1 MNPTT
6 YQSYIRLLE
15 KELVPA
21 LGCTEPIALA
31 YAAAKAR
38 EVLGAFPER
47 ITVTCSGNIIKNVK
61 GVVVPA
67 TGGLRGV
74 EAAALIGAVG
84 GDPARRLEVL
94 TGVTDAHRAK
104 VREMLEAKACQ
115 VKLSPSHAK
124 LHIIV
129 EMEAGGHSALVE
141 ILHSHTGIV
150 RIEKDGQVTF
160 SRPCGEDLGDDEAD
174 EGYELLN
181 MADIVEFAGT
191 VRMEDVAELLDQQI
205 TCNTRIAEAGL
216 QGNYGANVGKT
227 LTEIYG
233 RGFEVMAR
241 ALPAAGSDARMSGCE
256 LPVIINSGS
265 GNQGMTVSLPVI
277 ACARELGASH
287 EQLCRALCVSN
298 LTSLYQK
305 RDIGRLS
312 AYCGAISAAAAAGAG
327 MMYLRGGTLEEISN
341 VVTFTIANVGGIL
354 CDGAKSSCA
363 AKIASAVDAAL
374 LSIHLT
380 EKNRGFGSGEGVVK
394 EDVGQTVAAVSTIAR
409 EGMQVTD
416 EVILDVM
423 VNS

>member
-1 MNPTT
+1 MNPNTCH
-6 YQSYIRLLE
+6 SYIRVLE

-21 LGCTEPIALA
+21 LGCTEPIAIA

-38 EVLGAFPER
+38 ETLGVFPETV
-47 ITVTCSGNIIKNVK
+47 TVTCSGNIIKNVK

-67 TGGLRGV
+67 TGGLRGI

-84 GDPARRLEVL
+84 GDPARNLEVL
-94 TGVTDAHRAK
+94 TAVTDADRAR
-104 VREMLEAKACQ
+104 VRELLEQQVCQ
-115 VKLSPSHAK
+115 VKLSPSKAK

-129 EMEAGGHSALVE
+129 EMEGGGHTALVE
-141 ILHSHTGIV
+141 ILHTHTGIV
-150 RIEKDGQVTF
+150 RMEKDGEVLL
-160 SRPCGEDLGDDEAD
+160 SRSVSQGEEEEDDED
-174 EGYELLN
+174 YRLLN
-181 MADIVEFAGT
+181 MADIYEFANT
-191 VRMEDVAELLDQQI
+191 VPIEDVREILDRQI

-216 QGNYGANVGKT
+216 TEDYGANVGRT

-233 RGFEVMAR
+233 HDFEIMAR
-241 ALPAAGSDARMSGCE
+241 AMPAAGSDARMGGCE

-277 ACARELGASH
+277 ACAKELGASD
-287 EQLCRALCVSN
+287 EQRYRALCISN
-298 LTSLYQK
+298 LTAIYQK

-312 AYCGAISAAAAAGAG
+312 AYCGAVSAAAAAGAG

-341 VVTFTIANVGGIL
+341 VITCTIANVGGVI

-363 AKIASAVDAAL
+363 AKIASAVEAAL
-374 LSIHLT
+374 LAIHLT
-380 EKNRGFGSGEGVVK
+380 EKNRGFESGEGVVK
-394 EDVGQTVAAVSTIAR
+394 EDVAQTVAAVSTIAR